1 MTQEKL
7 TAMLLGH
14 AAGDAVGVP
23 VEFTKRYR
31 LKENPVVDI

>member
-1 MTQEKL
+1 MTKEIL

-14 AAGDAVGVP
+14 AVGDAVSVP